1 MKHIFLA
8 VIALL
13 MLSSCTKSQVI
24 IPAWSS
30 LIYSYD
36 CGPLPPP
43 HHYEYTLS
51 INADGSAVYT
61 YQADYEGKKVTTQS
75 FKLTDEQLA
84 GLTGKLD
91 ASKIF
96 TNTIQKLD
104 EGKHPIGGSLEN
116 VKVFVVNPDP
126 NLDQPPQVFESPYF
140 PTEEFKPALEEL
152 YSYIKGLVP
161 SQIEEST
168 KENKD

>member
-51 INADGSAVYT
+51 INADGSAIYT

-152 YSYIKGLVP
+152 YSYIKELVP
-161 SQIEEST
+161 SQI
-168 KENKD
+168 KENN